1 MLYIYLTD
9 IALDWLLETVSSL
22 LGTCLNI
29 LISYDYFMCI
39 Q

>member
-22 LGTCLNI
+22 LGTRLNI
-29 LISYDYFMCI
+29 LISHDYFMCI